1 MLLEGT
7 KAPDFTLEDQ
17 DGNSI
22 SLSDFAGQNILLW
35 FYPKAST
42 PGWTTEGQEL
52 RDEFQ
57 NFQDKNTI
65 ILGMSAD
72 SVKSQKN
79 FCEKQNFPFSLVS
92 DPDKSTIRKYEA
104 IGMKKMYGREYEGI
118 FRISYLIN
126 TDGRIKKAYEKVKPK
141 DHAKEVLNDLD
152 WTNVKNK

>member
-7 KAPDFTLEDQ
+7 KAPDFTLDDQ
-17 DGNSI
+17 DGNPI
-22 SLSDFAGQNILLW
+22 SLSDFTGQNILLW

-42 PGWTTEGQEL
+42 PGWTIEGQEL

-57 NFQDKNTI
+57 NFKEKNTI

-79 FCEKQNFPFSLVS
+79 FCEKQKFPFQLVS

-126 TDGRIKKAYEKVKPK
+126 TDGVIQKAYEKVKPK
-141 DHAKEVLNDLD
+141 DHAKEVLNDLG
-152 WTNVKNK
+152 

>member
-79 FCEKQNFPFSLVS
+79 FCEKQNFPFSLIS

-126 TDGRIKKAYEKVKPK
+126 TDGIIQKVYEKVKPK

-152 WTNVKNK
+152 WRS

>member
-7 KAPDFTLEDQ
+7 KAPDFTLDDQ
-17 DGNSI
+17 DGKSI
-22 SLSDFAGQNILLW
+22 SLSDFSGQNILLW

-42 PGWTTEGQEL
+42 PGWTIEGQEL

-57 NFQDKNTI
+57 NFKDKNTM

-79 FCEKQNFPFSLVS
+79 FCEKQKFPFQLVS

-126 TDGRIKKAYEKVKPK
+126 TNGIIQKAYEKIKPK
-141 DHAKEVLNDLD
+141 DHAKEVLKDLD
-152 WTNVKNK
+152 

>member
-1 MLLEGT
+1 MLLQGT

-22 SLSDFAGQNILLW
+22 SLSDFAGQNVLLW

-65 ILGMSAD
+65 IIGMSAD

-79 FCEKQNFPFSLVS
+79 FCEKQNFPFSLLS

-118 FRISYLIN
+118 FRISYLISK
-126 TDGRIKKAYEKVKPK
+126 DGLIQKAYEKVKPK
-141 DHAKEVLNDLD
+141 DHAKEVLKDLD
-152 WTNVKNK
+152 